1 MKAVVDFV
9 RQQFEEAEAFIP
21 LHVPVFIGNE
31 KAYLNECIDST
42 FVSSVG
48 KFVDQFEEKMCAL
61 TGAAHATAV
70 VNGTSGIHIA
80 LHVLEV
86 GQEDLVITQPLTF
99 VATCNA
105 IAYTGAE
112 PVFVDVDMDTM
123 GLSPE
128 ALETFLEEQCEM
140 VDGNCQHR
148 ATGKTIKA
156 CVPMHTF
163 GFPCR
168 IEEIVTVCQQW
179 NITVVEDAAESLGS
193 YVGAQHTGTFGRLG
207 VFSFNGNKIATAG
220 GGGCV
225 VTQDEALGKRI
236 KHLTTTAKQPHRWA
250 YRHEEVGF
258 NYRMP
263 NVNAALALAQLESLP
278 QFMENKRALAESYR
292 QFFEGQPYGFK
303 WEREGTTA
311 NFWLN
316 TVLLRDAEEK
326 EAFLEATNSAKVVTR
341 PIWDL
346 MNSLPQY
353 ENSLRGDLTVAADL
367 ASRVVNIPSSV
378 RLKPA

>member
-1 MKAVVDFV
+1 MKALVDFV
-9 RQQFEEAEAFIP
+9 REQFAEPTAFIP
-21 LHVPVFIGNE
+21 LHAPVFIGNE
-31 KAYLNECIDST
+31 KAYLSECIDST

-48 KFVDQFEEKMCAL
+48 KFVDQFEEKMCAI
-61 TGAAHATAV
+61 TGANHATAV
-70 VNGTSGIHIA
+70 VNGTSGLHIA

-86 GQEDLVITQPLTF
+86 GRGDLVITQPLTF

-112 PVFVDVDMDTM
+112 PVFVDVEADTM
-123 GLSPE
+123 GLSPD
-128 ALETFLEEQCEM
+128 ALKSFLEEECQLVNGE
-140 VDGNCQHR
+140 CQHQ

-168 IEEIVTVCQQW
+168 IEELVALCQAW
-179 NITVVEDAAESLGS
+179 NIPVVEDAAESLGS
-193 YVGAQHTGTFGRLG
+193 YIGEQHTGTFGTLG
-207 VFSFNGNKIATAG
+207 VFSFNGNKVATAG

-225 VTQDEALGKRI
+225 ITNDEALGKRI
-236 KHLTTTAKQPHRWA
+236 KHLTTTAKMPHRWA

-263 NVNAALALAQLESLP
+263 NVNAALALAQLETLP
-278 QFMENKRALAESYR
+278 QFLENKRELASSYR
-292 QFFEGQPYGFK
+292 AFFEGQEPTFI

-311 NFWLN
+311 NFWLQ
-316 TVLLRDAEEK
+316 TVLLKDNAAK
-326 EAFLEATNSAKVVTR
+326 EAFLEATNSAAIMTR

-353 ENSLRGDLTVAADL
+353 ENSIRGPLPVSTHLAA
-367 ASRVVNIPSSV
+367 RVVNIPSSV
-378 RLKPA
+378 RLRA